1 MRAFAGAFALLVL
14 AVAAS
19 EVQKNPIRKVVTMLQ
34 DMQKSVEAEGKKEQD
49 LFDKFMCYCS
59 NGAGSL
65 DAAIATSQSSIESL
79 TSKVQSETALKS
91 QLEQDV
97 VQHKADREEAKKT
110 MQESTTMREKEA
122 AEFAASSG
130 DMKANIASMD
140 GALAA
145 LKKGLG
151 VAMLQTGTGEFLR
164 NLVKHSPA
172 VRDSE
177 RETLL
182 SFLDSSSDSHEAG
195 SSDQIIGI
203 VEQMKETMQGDLDEA
218 VNGEKEAKA
227 SYETLTKSKTEE
239 VTAAGKAI
247 EAKTVR
253 AGETAVAVTQAKAD
267 LEDTEKT
274 LEDDTKFKASLAR
287 SCDTKQAEW
296 AERSKIRAEEIQAIS
311 ETVEMLNGDDA
322 LELFKKTLPSEGGA
336 LLQFS
341 TVSQAKGRVASL
353 LRNLIKRNSAHSVNL
368 KMVLMMLKSKSSGG
382 FDKVVQM
389 VDGMIALLV
398 KEQADDDS
406 KKDYCHEELH
416 NAEVEEKGLD
426 GEVKDV
432 ETDISEKED
441 EFANLKSE
449 IEGLQRGIQELDKMV
464 TEATQ
469 QRKEEHE
476 DYSATAAS
484 NSAALQL
491 IDMAKNRMNK
501 FYNPTL
507 YKAPPTTTVSN
518 SPYGFVQISQHK
530 SYQPGQAP
538 ETFSGDYKKS
548 EGSTGIIAMMSQMS
562 KDVEMDIQEGK
573 HEEAT
578 AQKDYVENMGEAAAK
593 RAGDSKLIVEKE
605 GAKAT
610 FSEELA
616 TARELRGSKREQLS
630 IAGDKLNDLHRAC
643 DNFLDTYDE
652 KKASRAKESDGLKES
667 KSILA
672 GATPSLVQK

>member
-1 MRAFAGAFALLVL
+1 MRSFAGAFALLIL

-79 TSKVQSETALKS
+79 TSKVSSETALKS

-97 VQHKADREEAKKT
+97 IQHKTDRAEAEKT

-182 SFLDSSSDSHEAG
+182 SFLDSSADSHEAG

-203 VEQMKETMQGDLDEA
+203 VDQMKETMQGDLDEA
-218 VNGEKEAKA
+218 VNAEKEAKSA
-227 SYETLTKSKTEE
+227 YGTLTQSKTAE

-267 LEDTEKT
+267 LEDTQKT
-274 LEDDTKFKASLAR
+274 LEDDTKFKASRAR

-341 TVSQAKGRVASL
+341 TVSQAKGRVAAM

-426 GEVKDV
+426 GEVKDI

-449 IEGLQRGIQELDKMV
+449 IEGLQHGITELDKMV
-464 TEATQ
+464 VEATQ

-518 SPYGFVQISQHK
+518 SPYGFVQISQHNG
-530 SYQPGQAP
+530 QPGPAP

-616 TARELRGSKREQLS
+616 TARELRGSKREQLG

-652 KKASRAKESDGLKES
+652 KKAARAKEADGLKES